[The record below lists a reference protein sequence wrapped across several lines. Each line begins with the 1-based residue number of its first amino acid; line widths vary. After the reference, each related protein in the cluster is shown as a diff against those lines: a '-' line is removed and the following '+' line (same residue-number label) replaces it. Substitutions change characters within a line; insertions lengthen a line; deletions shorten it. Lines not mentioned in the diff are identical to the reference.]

1 MTTTI
6 QFSSPRLISAEL
18 KNNKLHLI
26 LDWGDETGTSIISR
40 NLNGYN
46 YEDIE
51 YEFKQHFESAEF
63 LIWEYNL
70 PISVEIL
77 DLLPILF
84 ETNKNFQPSKKMIED
99 VNELIS
105 KLKAS

>member
-1 MTTTI
+1 MTTI

-18 KNNKLHLI
+18 KNNKLHLM
-26 LDWGDETGTSIISR
+26 LDWGDETGNSIISR
-40 NLNGYN
+40 NQNGYN

-51 YEFKQHFESAEF
+51 YEFKLFFESGEF
-63 LIWEYNL
+63 MIWEYNL
-70 PISVEIL
+70 PISVDIL
-77 DLLPILF
+77 ELLPILN
-84 ETNKNFQPSKKMIED
+84 EANKKFRPSVKVIED

>member
-1 MTTTI
+1 MKTTI
-6 QFSSPRLISAEL
+6 QFSSPRLISAEV

-40 NLNGYN
+40 NHNGYN

-51 YEFKQHFESAEF
+51 YEFKRHFESAEF
-63 LIWEYNL
+63 MIWEYNL

-77 DLLPILF
+77 ELLPILYVA
-84 ETNKNFQPSKKMIED
+84 NKNFQPSVRMIED
-99 VNELIS
+99 LNDLIS

>member
-1 MTTTI
+1 MTTI

-40 NLNGYN
+40 NHNGFN
-46 YEDIE
+46 YVDVE
-51 YEFKQHFESAEF
+51 YELTRFFESGEF

-70 PISVEIL
+70 PISIEIVE
-77 DLLPILF
+77 LLPILN
-84 ETNKNFQPSKKMIED
+84 EANKKFRPSVKVIED
-99 VNELIS
+99 RNDLIS

>member
-6 QFSSPRLISAEL
+6 QFSSPKLIRAEL

-40 NLNGYN
+40 NQNGYN

-51 YEFKQHFESAEF
+51 SKYKRHFESGEF
-63 LIWEYNL
+63 MIWEYNL
-70 PISVEIL
+70 PISVDIL
-77 DLLPILF
+77 ELLPILN
-84 ETNKNFQPSKKMIED
+84 ESNRKFQQSKKMIED

>member
-1 MTTTI
+1 MTSKIKFT
-6 QFSSPRLISAEL
+6 SPRLISAKL
-18 KNNKLHLI
+18 KNNKLHLM

-40 NLNGYN
+40 NHNGYN

-51 YEFKQHFESAEF
+51 YEFKRFFESCEF
-63 LIWEYNL
+63 MIFEYNL

-77 DLLPILF
+77 ELLPIL
-84 ETNKNFQPSKKMIED
+84 NDANANFQPSARMIED
-99 VNELIS
+99 LKVLIS

>member
-26 LDWGDETGTSIISR
+26 LDWGDVTGTSIISR
-40 NLNGYN
+40 NQNGYN

-51 YEFKQHFESAEF
+51 YEFKRHFESGEF
-63 LIWEYNL
+63 LIYEYNL
-70 PISVEIL
+70 PISVEVL
-77 DLLPILF
+77 ELLPILN
-84 ETNKNFQPSKKMIED
+84 EANKNFQPSARMIEE
-99 VNELIS
+99 VNDLIS